1 MCVVIV
7 IGIVSA
13 KSAVMKLLCVFLVL
27 LLFNFCCDLAIKFRL
42 PFFKFPVEKEYMKLF
57 RYSTLLTFVDEIV
70 VICENIPIN
79 DDTKNCN
86 DEIGLIFPC
95 HGNECIQKGDDSYCK
110 VFAFTDT
117 KVLCRDGAGSSS
129 LLLINFAL
137 ESEFSGICKSSCE
150 TNADD
155 YLLFTYYAVN
165 DTHGCSP
172 LSSCNGVHDKE
183 DVVPLV
189 YYVDGNFEP
198 ATHCSI
204 LSMPVVDIPPVVIF
218 SDATISPG
226 IPFEI
231 YLVDK
236 LNEGKKLLRY
246 FEFVELPTDSK
257 LYFEINSVELVT
269 CYLYT
274 DDSFV
279 GFFAVSKLNPTISLE
294 VVRNNYG
301 ICAVEML
308 CEGRLNA
315 SHSSIVAYTRN
326 TFVILE
332 SPVLWEYAVY
342 KRQQRAWK
350 RLTLLR
356 CDDVLFDVLKWYT
369 DNLDVELEIW
379 DLTEGKM
386 LSNSTNKNRVW
397 FKSAN
402 SLYAAKVTARYR
414 RCNPYIRMEHS
425 FEIPFSFKELEFL
438 PQFAN
443 DSAEQEQLLR
453 DCPSQRFNKPD
464 SYHNFFIVS
473 WITRNTTELSRDY
486 PALAH
491 AHVFTVSLKDN
502 QVYVYRFIVYIAFC
516 SMEPDVKQLRRKIW
530 CRVYSWFGNIIFAAS
545 LMRYDQIVPVTLMLN
560 LASFTTIKFRLPFFK
575 FPVEKEYMKLFR
587 YSTLLTFVD
596 EIVVICENIPINDD
610 TKNCNDEIGLI
621 FPCHGNECIQK
632 GDDSYCKVFA
642 FTDTKVLCRD
652 GAGSSSLLLIN
663 FALESEFSAIC
674 KSSCET
680 NADDY
685 LLFTYYAVND
695 THGCSPL
702 SSCNGVH
709 DKEDVVPLV
718 YYVDGN
724 FEPAT
729 HCSILSM
736 PVVDIPPVVIFAD
749 ATISPG
755 IPFEIYLVDKLNEGK
770 KLLRYFE
777 FVELPTDSKLY
788 FEINSVELVTCY
800 LYTDDSFVGF
810 FAVSKLNP
818 TISLEVVRNNYGI
831 CAVEMLCEGRLNAS
845 HSSIV
850 AYTRNTFVILESPV
864 LWEYAVYKRQQRAW
878 KRLTLLRCD
887 DVLFDVL
894 KWYTDN
900 LDVELEIWDLTE
912 GKMLSN
918 SANSLYAA
926 KVTARYRRCNPYIRM
941 EHSFE
946 IPFSFKECPG
956 DVSIAS
962 FSLQSEEDSSN
973 AVSLM
978 AF

>member
-1 MCVVIV
+1 M
-7 IGIVSA
+7 SA
-13 KSAVMKLLCVFLVL
+13 
-27 LLFNFCCDLAIKFRL
+27 
-42 PFFKFPVEKEYMKLF
+42 
-57 RYSTLLTFVDEIV
+57 
-70 VICENIPIN
+70 
-79 DDTKNCN
+79 
-86 DEIGLIFPC
+86 LIL
-95 HGNECIQKGDDSYCK
+95 
-110 VFAFTDT
+110 T
-117 KVLCRDGAGSSS
+117 KVSCTDGYISRSEFSIDVG
-129 LLLINFAL
+129 F
-137 ESEFSGICKSSCE
+137 ESEFSAICKSSCE

-218 SDATISPG
+218 ADATISPG

-246 FEFVELPTDSK
+246 FEFVELPPDSK

-425 FEIPFSFKELEFL
+425 FEIPFSFKE
-438 PQFAN
+438 
-443 DSAEQEQLLR
+443 
-453 DCPSQRFNKPD
+453 
-464 SYHNFFIVS
+464 
-473 WITRNTTELSRDY
+473 
-486 PALAH
+486 
-491 AHVFTVSLKDN
+491 
-502 QVYVYRFIVYIAFC
+502 
-516 SMEPDVKQLRRKIW
+516 
-530 CRVYSWFGNIIFAAS
+530 
-545 LMRYDQIVPVTLMLN
+545 
-560 LASFTTIKFRLPFFK
+560 
-575 FPVEKEYMKLFR
+575 
-587 YSTLLTFVD
+587 
-596 EIVVICENIPINDD
+596 
-610 TKNCNDEIGLI
+610 
-621 FPCHGNECIQK
+621 
-632 GDDSYCKVFA
+632 
-642 FTDTKVLCRD
+642 
-652 GAGSSSLLLIN
+652 
-663 FALESEFSAIC
+663 
-674 KSSCET
+674 
-680 NADDY
+680 
-685 LLFTYYAVND
+685 
-695 THGCSPL
+695 
-702 SSCNGVH
+702 
-709 DKEDVVPLV
+709 
-718 YYVDGN
+718 
-724 FEPAT
+724 
-729 HCSILSM
+729 
-736 PVVDIPPVVIFAD
+736 
-749 ATISPG
+749 
-755 IPFEIYLVDKLNEGK
+755 
-770 KLLRYFE
+770 
-777 FVELPTDSKLY
+777 
-788 FEINSVELVTCY
+788 
-800 LYTDDSFVGF
+800 
-810 FAVSKLNP
+810 
-818 TISLEVVRNNYGI
+818 
-831 CAVEMLCEGRLNAS
+831 
-845 HSSIV
+845 
-850 AYTRNTFVILESPV
+850 
-864 LWEYAVYKRQQRAW
+864 
-878 KRLTLLRCD
+878 
-887 DVLFDVL
+887 
-894 KWYTDN
+894 
-900 LDVELEIWDLTE
+900 
-912 GKMLSN
+912 
-918 SANSLYAA
+918 
-926 KVTARYRRCNPYIRM
+926 
-941 EHSFE
+941 
-946 IPFSFKECPG
+946 CPG